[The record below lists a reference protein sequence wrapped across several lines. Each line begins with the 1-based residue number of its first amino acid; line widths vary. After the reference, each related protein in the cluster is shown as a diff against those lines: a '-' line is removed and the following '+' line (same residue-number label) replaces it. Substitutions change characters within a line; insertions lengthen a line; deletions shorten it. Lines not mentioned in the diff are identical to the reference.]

1 MSAFIVDYKTIDNIL
16 SVRLNHN
23 ILVNYCYLESE
34 FDSLFYFNDGEG
46 LYRQSDY
53 YIYENLEKLGKE
65 FLRLNI
71 ESVEARYPG
80 DEDINMAMEYAENYK
95 FKSVDN
101 ITLGQALKSLNCLM
115 YQSCEIDKYQD
126 NPIWEKMERLKKYLT
141 DAFIN
146 LNDEYKNAVWSD
158 SY

>member
-16 SVRLNHN
+16 SVRLEHN
-23 ILVNYCYLESE
+23 ILNNYCYLSSE

-80 DEDINMAMEYAENYK
+80 DENINK
-95 FKSVDN
+95 
-101 ITLGQALKSLNCLM
+101 
-115 YQSCEIDKYQD
+115 EIVVQTK
-126 NPIWEKMERLKKYLT
+126 NRK
-141 DAFIN
+141 N
-146 LNDEYKNAVWSD
+146 LQKN
-158 SY
+158 